1 MSPGRHEDMAMPFG
15 KHKGE
20 LVADIPDSYL
30 RWLLDQ
36 EWVEN
41 DYPDL
46 HEQLE
51 IEYGYR
57 KTWRIH
63 K

>member
-1 MSPGRHEDMAMPFG
+1 MSTKHEDVPMPFG

-20 LVADIPDSYL
+20 LVADIPDGYL
-30 RWLLDQ
+30 RWLIDQ
-36 EWVEN
+36 EWVQD

-46 HEQLE
+46 YDQLK

-57 KTWRIH
+57 KTWGVH